1 MYCEAMSPSSGSSPF
16 FRPRRT
22 PWFSAAA
29 WIALTVSACAPLAG
43 ASATLSRPVL
53 ELTSSSSGVC
63 QAIVALPDVSA
74 AQRAFT
80 NVAHDA
86 LHGLAA
92 DPRLDRSMS
101 AQVLEAMQT
110 VEVDFTQVPDEAAL
124 SEDLAN
130 LLAVADAALGALG
143 EDVPACAL

>member
-1 MYCEAMSPSSGSSPF
+1 MYCEAMSLRPGSGHCV
-16 FRPRRT
+16 RRRRA

-43 ASATLSRPVL
+43 ASPTLSRPVL
-53 ELTSSSSGVC
+53 GLTSSSSGVC
-63 QAIVALPDVSA
+63 QAIVALPDVAA

-92 DPRLDRSMS
+92 DPRLGRSVS
-101 AQVLEAMQT
+101 AQVLEAMRM
-110 VEVDFTQVPDEAAL
+110 VEVDFTQSRDDAAI
-124 SEDLAN
+124 SKDLAN
-130 LLAVADAALGALG
+130 LLAVADAALRTLG
-143 EDVPACAL
+143 EDVPACGV